1 MRAFEVHTSNI
12 ANANVPNF
20 KAKKIEFEERM
31 REALEAKPESAPLAE
46 QNRVLSQ
53 HIKNVEADV
62 VEDPLAPMNGNGNT
76 VDPDREQTEIAK
88 NKIAY
93 DAAVQLMNKKFAMQK
108 YVVTEGG
115 R

>member
-1 MRAFEVHTSNI
+1 MYVTG
-12 ANANVPNF
+12 P
-20 KAKKIEFEERM
+20 M
-31 REALEAKPESAPLAE
+31 
-46 QNRVLSQ
+46 QG
-53 HIKNVEADV
+53 
-62 VEDPLAPMNGNGNT
+62 PMNGNGNT